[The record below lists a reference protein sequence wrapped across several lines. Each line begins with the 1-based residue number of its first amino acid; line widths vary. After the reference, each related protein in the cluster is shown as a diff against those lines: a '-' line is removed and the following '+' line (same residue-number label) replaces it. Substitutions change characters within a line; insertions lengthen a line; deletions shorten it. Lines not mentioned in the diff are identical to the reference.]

1 MAFRFL
7 NFKIYNDSKIFYK
20 DILDVINK
28 LPKEERYS
36 LADQLRRAGLS
47 IILNIAEGCDKGTD
61 KDFNRYLMNS
71 LGSLNEVVA
80 AIDIVFESK
89 YINKENYNKL
99 INSAEQLSKQ
109 IGGFSKK
116 LKNS

>member
-1 MAFRFL
+1 MTFRFL
-7 NFKIYNDSKIFYK
+7 NFKVYQDAKVFHKN
-20 DILDVINK
+20 ILDIICK
-28 LPKEERYS
+28 FPKEEKYN
-36 LADQLRRAGLS
+36 LNDQLRRASLS

-80 AIDIVFESK
+80 GLDISK
-89 YINKENYNKL
+89 ENGYINIDTYNSL
-99 INSAEQLSKQ
+99 IKIAEELSKQ

-116 LKNS
+116 LKS